1 MQRIGEEQARELLT
15 AIFKN
20 NAFIICEYVV
30 ETDTFVI
37 YDEEMNARKMIP
49 NYLEYLEQDS
59 IIHPQ
64 DRQKVT
70 IIFTL
75 LFLFI
80 RFFFKWAWRRDYPG
94 TPPRGLH
101 NYL

>member
-15 AIFKN
+15 AIFRN

-30 ETDTFVI
+30 ETDTFVV

-49 NYLEYLEQDS
+49 NYLEYLEKDS

-64 DRQKVT
+64 DRQKVGDLYLGKARGQT
-70 IIFTL
+70 EIRIQKAIKRSVCSCRSFL
-75 LFLFI
+75 LME
-80 RFFFKWAWRRDYPG
+80 
-94 TPPRGLH
+94 
-101 NYL
+101 